1 MVTLLRGMTVLLLLA
16 SAPVAYFAATL
27 DQRPDFETDVAS
39 LRETAM
45 IQVVAPGRA
54 FLEAQLDRRL

>member
-1 MVTLLRGMTVLLLLA
+1 MSVLLLLA
-16 SAPVAYFAATL
+16 SAPVAYFAATN
-27 DQRPDFETDVAS
+27 DRRPDFDRDVAE
-39 LRETAM
+39 LQETAV